1 MCVCVCVYWPLW
13 LVLCSRVTYC
23 MFIFINKLFLLI
35 IEYLKG
41 SWTAVGGVEIS
52 VIKIKLRWDAA
63 LLLSQKPNQM
73 KPDDLS
79 FDKHARTWRKA
90 ALRCSLALIVTQA
103 RGGSEGLWFEV
114 NDGPRLVRLNHQG
127 SWHVLA
133 CCPLFSLLFFVVM
146 KVPQRSQDSSYG
158 PASAGA
164 RQPGTEIHAL
174 LLFSKHINPKDSLG
188 VFPVC

>member
-1 MCVCVCVYWPLW
+1 
-13 LVLCSRVTYC
+13 

-35 IEYLKG
+35 IWVFERVMDSCWRCRNISYKNK
-41 SWTAVGGVEIS
+41 APVG
-52 VIKIKLRWDAA
+52 RCY

-90 ALRCSLALIVTQA
+90 ALRCSLALIVTQV

-133 CCPLFSLLFFVVM
+133 CSPLFSLLFFGVM

-174 LLFSKHINPKDSLG
+174 LLFSKHN
-188 VFPVC
+188 